1 MKKFVSL
8 LLCIVLLSMLAV
20 VPCLAVGVNL
30 FEGKQALIDQ
40 WEKGSGYG
48 LDYRSYSPKIS
59 QDDDTK
65 YPLVVLLHGK
75 YSGSNEGEQLTETDF
90 FNWSSVEFQSRFSDA
105 GGAYILMPRTPG
117 GDGNTWANTSFHSKL
132 KSLINDFISK
142 NSANIDTSRIYLGG
156 WSMGGAGA
164 ISFASTY
171 KNFFAALI
179 VMAPF
184 DSVTQTQVEALRNTP
199 TWLITCTQDTTASHP
214 LFAKPFWNSL
224 RDTTDIPSYCRL
236 TTFSK
241 YNYYDAGHHYVHF
254 AVASDLLGQP
264 SDCGMKTV
272 DAKGRSISTNEAES
286 IITWL
291 SAQRLGMAEE
301 ENVCRCECHSLKG
314 FTKFIWSIKRFFYM
328 LFSPSKKVCQC
339 GIAHW

>member
-20 VPCLAVGVNL
+20 VPCFAVGVNL
-30 FEGKQALIDQ
+30 FEGKQALVAQ

-48 LDYRSYSPKIS
+48 FDYRSYSPKTS
-59 QDDDTK
+59 QTDNTR

-75 YSGSNEGEQLTETDF
+75 YSGSKEGEQLTETDF

-164 ISFASTY
+164 ISMASSY
-171 KNFFAALI
+171 PNFFAALL

-184 DSVTQTQVEALRNTP
+184 DSVTQAQLDAIKNTP
-199 TWLITCTQDTTASHP
+199 TWLVTCTQDTTASHA
-214 LFAKPFWNSL
+214 LFAKPFWNGL
-224 RDTTDIPSYCRL
+224 RDTTNIPSYCRL

-241 YNYYDAGHHYVHF
+241 YNYYDGGNHYVHF
-254 AVASDLLGQP
+254 AVASDLLNQP

-272 DAKGRSISTNEAES
+272 DARGNRINTNEEES

-291 SAQRLGMAEE
+291 SAQRLGMTEE

-314 FTKFIWSIKRFFYM
+314 FTRFIWSIKRFFYM
-328 LFSPSKKVCQC
+328 LFSPSKKMCQC